1 MPNGQNITE
10 VTGENIF
17 NEMIQTYQDAAA
29 GALSSIIRT
38 QITVTQ
44 PEASSQALKD
54 VEYMLLEP
62 AIFVK
67 SCLTSQAAG
76 TELLIFRQR
85 DIQIFLNKLMGIDEL
100 ASPDFVFDEISLSAA
115 TEIMNQMVHSAT
127 EAMAGYLG
135 NTVKSSDCILT
146 TSEDASGLPEA
157 MGEDPESMVMV
168 ISHKMNIDGMI
179 DSEFLQVISTEA
191 QESIREE
198 IHSKKEQ
205 MIKDAEEERKMK
217 EKAESIRSMPVGDIS
232 AAGSGGF
239 AGKPS
244 DFLQGGIKERAQD
257 SVIQDIPYQSNL
269 GLIMNVPLNV
279 TVEIGRAK
287 RKLKEVLSF
296 ESGTVVELE
305 KQADA
310 PVDIIVN
317 GQLIARGSVVVIDD
331 NFGVRVTEIVN
342 KTNIFGNGE

>member
-1 MPNGQNITE
+1 MPNAQNITE
-10 VTGENIF
+10 VTGENVF
-17 NEMIQTYQDAAA
+17 YEMTGVYQEAAA
-29 GALSSIIRT
+29 KAMSSIMRT

-44 PEASSQALKD
+44 PEASHIELKN

-67 SCLTSQAAG
+67 SCLTSQVAG

-115 TEIMNQMVHSAT
+115 NEIMNQMVHSAT
-127 EAMAGYLG
+127 EAMAAYLG
-135 NTVKSSDCILT
+135 NTMKSSDCVLT
-146 TSEDASGLPEA
+146 TSEDIQGLPEV
-157 MGEDPESMVMV
+157 MGEDPDSTVMV

-179 DSEFLQVISTEA
+179 DSEFLQVVSAEA
-191 QESIREE
+191 QESIQEE
-198 IHSKKEQ
+198 IKAKKEQ
-205 MIKDAEEERKMK
+205 LIKDAQEEQKMK
-217 EKAESIRSMPVGDIS
+217 EKAESIRNVPMGDINV
-232 AAGSGGF
+232 AGTGGF
-239 AGKPS
+239 AGTKVN
-244 DFLQGGIKERAQD
+244 FQKGAGTQD
-257 SVIQDIPYQSNL
+257 SVIQDIPYKSNL

-296 ESGTVVELE
+296 DSGTVVELE

-317 GQLIARGSVVVIDD
+317 GQLIARGNVVVIDD

>member
-1 MPNGQNITE
+1 MPNAQNITE
-10 VTGENIF
+10 VTGENVF
-17 NEMIQTYQDAAA
+17 YEMTGVYQEAAA
-29 GALSSIIRT
+29 KAMSSIMRT

-44 PEASSQALKD
+44 PEASHIELKN

-67 SCLTSQAAG
+67 SCLTSQVAG

-115 TEIMNQMVHSAT
+115 NEIMNQMVHSAT
-127 EAMAGYLG
+127 EAMAAYLG
-135 NTVKSSDCILT
+135 NTMKSSDCVLT
-146 TSEDASGLPEA
+146 TSEDTQGLPEV
-157 MGEDPESMVMV
+157 MGEDPDSTVMV

-179 DSEFLQVISTEA
+179 DSEFLQVVSAEA
-191 QESIREE
+191 QESIQEE
-198 IHSKKEQ
+198 IKAKKEQ
-205 MIKDAEEERKMK
+205 LIKDAQEEQKMK
-217 EKAESIRSMPVGDIS
+217 EKAENIRNVPMGDINVAGTGSFTGTKVNFQKS
-232 AAGSGGF
+232 AGT
-239 AGKPS
+239 
-244 DFLQGGIKERAQD
+244 QD
-257 SVIQDIPYQSNL
+257 SVIQDIPYKSNL

-296 ESGTVVELE
+296 DSGTVVELE

-317 GQLIARGSVVVIDD
+317 GQLIARGNVVVIDD

>member
-1 MPNGQNITE
+1 MPNGENMTE
-10 VTGENIF
+10 VTGENVF
-17 NEMIQTYQDAAA
+17 YEMTGVYQEAAA
-29 GALSSIIRT
+29 QAMSSIMRT
-38 QITVTQ
+38 QITVSK
-44 PEASSQALKD
+44 PEASHTELKS

-67 SCLTSQAAG
+67 SCLTSQVAG

-115 TEIMNQMVHSAT
+115 NEIMNQMVHRAT
-127 EAMAGYLG
+127 EAVAAYLG
-135 NTVKSSDCILT
+135 NTMKSSDCVLS
-146 TSEDASGLPEA
+146 TSDDTGSLAEA
-157 MGEDPESMVMV
+157 MGEDPDYTVMV
-168 ISHKMNIDGMI
+168 INHKMNIDGMI
-179 DSEFLQVISTEA
+179 DSEFLQVVSAGA
-191 QESIREE
+191 QESIQEE
-198 IHSKKEQ
+198 IHAKKEQ
-205 MIKDAEEERKMK
+205 LLKDALEEQRMK
-217 EKAESIRSMPVGDIS
+217 EKAENIRNVPMGE
-232 AAGSGGF
+232 AGQTGSGFPGRP
-239 AGKPS
+239 AGLK
-244 DFLQGGIKERAQD
+244 QGSGIEG
-257 SVIQDIPYQSNL
+257 SVIQDIPYKSNL

-296 ESGTVVELE
+296 DSGTVVELE

-317 GQLIARGSVVVIDD
+317 GQLIARGNVVVIDD